1 MNFSFL
7 NKNVSDTQI
16 KLKNRIWLYLASFII
31 LFLLVVPSLVVIPMS
46 FSAGQYLEFPPKE
59 WSLRW
64 YENYFFSWKVENG
77 FNDWMS
83 ATWTSVKVAILTV
96 IMATP
101 IGTMAAYGLVNGS
114 SRLSKILFPIFISP
128 MMVPIILVAI
138 GLFYFFVQFKL
149 LNTVTGLVLGHSL
162 VAMPLVLIIVSA
174 GLKNYD
180 MNQEKVARSL
190 GATRFRAF
198 REITLPQIKF
208 SIISASLI
216 AFLTSFDEIIISLF
230 VAGGD
235 NSTITRSMFLSLRDQ
250 IDPTIAAISTI
261 LIIVS
266 SGLLILLFAANLPAS
281 AEPEEPA
288 PTIT

>member
-1 MNFSFL
+1 MSFL
-7 NKNVSDTQI
+7 NKNVSETQI
-16 KLKNRIWLYLASFII
+16 RLKNRLWLYIFSFIT
-31 LFLLVVPSLVVIPMS
+31 LFLLIVPSLVVIPMS
-46 FSAGQYLEFPPKE
+46 FSASQYLEFPPQE

-77 FNDWMS
+77 FNDWMA
-83 ATWTSVKVAILTV
+83 ATWTSIKVAVLTIFV
-96 IMATP
+96 AVP
-101 IGTMAAYGLVNGS
+101 IGTMAAYGLVNSS
-114 SRLSKILFPIFISP
+114 SRTSKILFPIFISP

-149 LNTVTGLVLGHSL
+149 VGSVLGLVIGHSL
-162 VAMPLVLIIVSA
+162 VALPLVLIIVFSA
-174 GLKNYD
+174 LKNYD

-190 GATRFRAF
+190 GAGRFRAF

-235 NSTITRSMFLSLRDQ
+235 NSTITRSMFLALRDQ

-261 LIIVS
+261 LIIIS
-266 SGLLILLFAANLPAS
+266 SGLLIIVQLLGNNKDQN
-281 AEPEEPA
+281 
-288 PTIT
+288 

>member
-1 MNFSFL
+1 MSFL
-7 NKNVSDTQI
+7 NKNVSETQI
-16 KLKNRIWLYLASFII
+16 RLKNRLWLYIFSFIT
-31 LFLLVVPSLVVIPMS
+31 LFLLIVPSLVVIPMS
-46 FSAGQYLEFPPKE
+46 FSASQYLEFPPRE

-77 FNDWMS
+77 FNDWMA
-83 ATWTSVKVAILTV
+83 ATWTSIKVAVLTIFV
-96 IMATP
+96 AVP
-101 IGTMAAYGLVNGS
+101 IGTMAAYGLINSS
-114 SRLSKILFPIFISP
+114 SRISKILFPIFISP

-149 LNTVTGLVLGHSL
+149 VGSVLGLVIGHSL
-162 VAMPLVLIIVSA
+162 VALPLVLIIVFSA
-174 GLKNYD
+174 LKNYD

-190 GATRFRAF
+190 GAGRFRAF

-235 NSTITRSMFLSLRDQ
+235 NSTITRSMFLALRDQ

-261 LIIVS
+261 LIIIS
-266 SGLLILLFAANLPAS
+266 SGLLIIVQLLGNNKDQR
-281 AEPEEPA
+281 
-288 PTIT
+288 

>member
-1 MNFSFL
+1 MSFL
-7 NKNVSDTQI
+7 NKNVSETQI
-16 KLKNRIWLYLASFII
+16 RLKDRLWLYIFSFIT
-31 LFLLVVPSLVVIPMS
+31 LFLLIVPSLVVIPMS
-46 FSAGQYLEFPPKE
+46 FSASQYLEFPPRE

-77 FNDWMS
+77 FNDWMA
-83 ATWTSVKVAILTV
+83 ATWTSIKVAVLTIFV
-96 IMATP
+96 AVP
-101 IGTMAAYGLVNGS
+101 IGTMAAYGLVNS
-114 SRLSKILFPIFISP
+114 SARFSKILFPIFISP

-149 LNTVTGLVLGHSL
+149 VGSILGLVIGHSL
-162 VAMPLVLIIVSA
+162 VALPLVLIIVFSA
-174 GLKNYD
+174 LKNYD

-190 GATRFRAF
+190 GAGRFRAF

-235 NSTITRSMFLSLRDQ
+235 NSTITRSMFLALRDQ
-250 IDPTIAAISTI
+250 IDPTIAAISTS
-261 LIIVS
+261 LIIIS
-266 SGLLILLFAANLPAS
+266 SGLLIIVQLLGKKKDQH
-281 AEPEEPA
+281 
-288 PTIT
+288 

>member
-1 MNFSFL
+1 MSFL
-7 NKNVSDTQI
+7 NKNVSETQI
-16 KLKNRIWLYLASFII
+16 RLKNRLWLYIFSFIT
-31 LFLLVVPSLVVIPMS
+31 LFLLIVPSLVVIPMS
-46 FSAGQYLEFPPKE
+46 FSASQYLEFPPQE
-59 WSLRW
+59 WSFRW

-77 FNDWMS
+77 FNDWMA
-83 ATWTSVKVAILTV
+83 ATWTSIKVAVLTIFV
-96 IMATP
+96 AVP
-101 IGTMAAYGLVNGS
+101 IGTMAAYGLVNSS
-114 SRLSKILFPIFISP
+114 SRTSKILFPIFISP

-149 LNTVTGLVLGHSL
+149 VGSVLGLVIGHSL
-162 VAMPLVLIIVSA
+162 VALPLVLIIVFSA
-174 GLKNYD
+174 LKNYD

-190 GATRFRAF
+190 GAGRFRAF

-235 NSTITRSMFLSLRDQ
+235 NSTITRSMFLALRDQ

-261 LIIVS
+261 LIIIS
-266 SGLLILLFAANLPAS
+266 SGLLIIVQLLGNNKDQN
-281 AEPEEPA
+281 
-288 PTIT
+288 

>member
-1 MNFSFL
+1 MSFL
-7 NKNVSDTQI
+7 NKNVSETQI
-16 KLKNRIWLYLASFII
+16 RLKNRLWLYIFSFIT
-31 LFLLVVPSLVVIPMS
+31 LFLLIVPSLVVIPMS
-46 FSAGQYLEFPPKE
+46 FSASQYLEFPPRE

-77 FNDWMS
+77 FNDWMA
-83 ATWTSVKVAILTV
+83 ATWTSIKVAILTIFV
-96 IMATP
+96 AVP
-101 IGTMAAYGLVNGS
+101 IGTMAAYGLVNS
-114 SRLSKILFPIFISP
+114 SARISKILFPIFISP

-149 LNTVTGLVLGHSL
+149 VGSILGLVIGHSL
-162 VAMPLVLIIVSA
+162 VALPLVLIIVFSA
-174 GLKNYD
+174 LKNYD

-190 GATRFRAF
+190 GAGRFRAF

-235 NSTITRSMFLSLRDQ
+235 NSTITRSMFLALRDQ

-261 LIIVS
+261 LIIIS
-266 SGLLILLFAANLPAS
+266 SGLLIIVQLLGNKKNQH
-281 AEPEEPA
+281 
-288 PTIT
+288 

>member
-1 MNFSFL
+1 MSFL
-7 NKNVSDTQI
+7 NKNVSETQI
-16 KLKNRIWLYLASFII
+16 RLKNRLWLYIFSFIT
-31 LFLLVVPSLVVIPMS
+31 LFLLIVPSLVVIPMS
-46 FSAGQYLEFPPKE
+46 FSASQYLEFPPQE

-77 FNDWMS
+77 FNDWMA
-83 ATWTSVKVAILTV
+83 ATWTSIKVAVLTIFV
-96 IMATP
+96 AVP
-101 IGTMAAYGLVNGS
+101 ICTMAAYGLVNSS
-114 SRLSKILFPIFISP
+114 SRTSKILFPIFISP

-149 LNTVTGLVLGHSL
+149 VGSVLGLVIGHSL
-162 VAMPLVLIIVSA
+162 VALPLVLIIVFSA
-174 GLKNYD
+174 LKNYD

-190 GATRFRAF
+190 GAGRFRAF

-235 NSTITRSMFLSLRDQ
+235 NSTITRSMFLALRDQ

-261 LIIVS
+261 LIIIS
-266 SGLLILLFAANLPAS
+266 SGLLIIVQLLGNNKDQH
-281 AEPEEPA
+281 
-288 PTIT
+288 

>member
-1 MNFSFL
+1 MNLSFL

-16 KLKNRIWLYLASFII
+16 KLKNRIWLYLVSFII
-31 LFLLVVPSLVVIPMS
+31 LFLLIVPSLVVIPMS

-96 IMATP
+96 ITATP

-149 LNTVTGLVLGHSL
+149 LNTVTGLVLGHSM

-266 SGLLILLFAANLPAS
+266 SGLLILVQLLGS
-281 AEPEEPA
+281 KEKS
-288 PTIT
+288 T

>member
-1 MNFSFL
+1 MANSFL
-7 NKNVSDTQI
+7 NRNVSETQI
-16 KLKNRIWLYLASFII
+16 RLKDRIWLYAISFIV
-31 LFLLVVPSLVVIPMS
+31 LFLLIVPSLVVIPMS
-46 FSAGQYLEFPPKE
+46 FSASQYLEFPPKE

-64 YENYFFSWKVENG
+64 YENYFFSLKVENG

-83 ATWTSVKVAILTV
+83 ATWTSFKVAILTIV
-96 IMATP
+96 VATP

-149 LNTVTGLVLGHSL
+149 VGSVLGLVLGHSL
-162 VAMPLVLIIVSA
+162 VAMPLVLIIVFSA
-174 GLKNYD
+174 LKNYD

-208 SIISASLI
+208 SIVSASLI
-216 AFLTSFDEIIISLF
+216 AFLTSFDEIIIALF

-235 NSTITRSMFLSLRDQ
+235 NSTITRSMFLALRDQ

-266 SGLLILLFAANLPAS
+266 SGLLILVQLLGNKDKS
-281 AEPEEPA
+281 
-288 PTIT
+288 T